1 MLVRF
6 LSILFISMILSSFSW
21 GVDVKT
27 YIPPRA
33 TQYLGIVKAE
43 SNRLMPAM
51 PYPYYFGTLIE
62 QESCI
67 SLTHSRCWSPSSQ
80 LKSHREL
87 GIGLSQVTIAYN
99 PDGSVRFDT
108 LTDLAKRHRQELRE
122 LSWNTIRDRPDLQIR
137 SMILL
142 SKGNY
147 DALYT
152 TKDTFERMALMDAAY
167 NGGLG
172 GLQKERR
179 ACGLS
184 AHCDPNKWFGNVEK
198 LCLKSKKPLYGGR
211 SACDINREHTFT
223 TLNIRMSK
231 YKKQMQ

>member
-6 LSILFISMILSSFSW
+6 LSTLFISMILSSFSW

-33 TQYLGIVKAE
+33 LPLLETVKSE
-43 SNRLMPAM
+43 SNRLMPNM
-51 PYPYYFGTLIE
+51 SYPYYFGALIE
-62 QESCI
+62 HESCI
-67 SLTHSRCWSPSSQ
+67 SLTHSRCWSPTSQ
-80 LKSHREL
+80 LKSQREFGL
-87 GIGLSQVTIAYN
+87 GLSQLTIAYN

-142 SKGNY
+142 SRGNY
-147 DALYT
+147 NALYT
-152 TKDTFERMALMDAAY
+152 IQDPLERLAMTDVAY

-179 ACGLS
+179 VCGLS
-184 AHCDPNKWFGNVEK
+184 ANCDPGKWFNNVERY
-198 LCLKSKKPLYGGR
+198 CLKSKKPLYAGR
-211 SACDINREHTFT
+211 SACDISRHHPKDTI
-223 TLNIRMSK
+223 LVRMPK